1 MYFDLIFFFHSLN
14 FSNSIIMTALDK
26 WMFSTRHKLY
36 TSWLYRYNVVC
47 PRQGIWWC
55 VFLIYLFFSF
65 LQPKFINPKLV
76 ANRIVLSMPFL
87 LTKMFHYIVII
98 IVRCYA
104 ECFLIRGIKMGITC
118 YLINIRYRQ
127 INCYDDNLLKFKQRN
142 IACLYYGQLC
152 TMKNRY
158 SLIFGSW
165 IPIKTKYWLIFYLF
179 LEFQVTVRMIIPAS
193 TSKPKNI
200 FPRRL

>member
-76 ANRIVLSMPFL
+76 ANRIVLSMPSI
-87 LTKMFHYIVII
+87 LTKRFHYIVII
-98 IVRCYA
+98 IVRHGYVPLLGTWWTSIPSSPLPRCWCHITPA
-104 ECFLIRGIKMGITC
+104 QPPPFHNKKVNKQVFGREC
-118 YLINIRYRQ
+118 
-127 INCYDDNLLKFKQRN
+127 
-142 IACLYYGQLC
+142 
-152 TMKNRY
+152 
-158 SLIFGSW
+158 W
-165 IPIKTKYWLIFYLF
+165 
-179 LEFQVTVRMIIPAS
+179 
-193 TSKPKNI
+193 
-200 FPRRL
+200 

>member
-1 MYFDLIFFFHSLN
+1 M
-14 FSNSIIMTALDK
+14 
-26 WMFSTRHKLY
+26 
-36 TSWLYRYNVVC
+36 
-47 PRQGIWWC
+47 C
-55 VFLIYLFFSF
+55 VSHISVLFF

-76 ANRIVLSMPFL
+76 ANRKVLSMPSI
-87 LTKMFHYIVII
+87 LTKRFHCIVII
-98 IVRCYA
+98 ILRYYRLLSRQTVFIISQYQRN
-104 ECFLIRGIKMGITC
+104 KMGIKC
-118 YLINIRYRQ
+118 YLINIKNRQ

-179 LEFQVTVRMIIPAS
+179 LEFQGTVRMIIPAS

>member
-65 LQPKFINPKLV
+65 CNQNLSTPNWLQIEKYYQCLLFLRKGFIALL
-76 ANRIVLSMPFL
+76 LSFWG
-87 LTKMFHYIVII
+87 TIDY
-98 IVRCYA
+98 
-104 ECFLIRGIKMGITC
+104 
-118 YLINIRYRQ
+118 
-127 INCYDDNLLKFKQRN
+127 YDDNLLKFKQRN

-179 LEFQVTVRMIIPAS
+179 LEFQGTVRMIIPAS

>member
-1 MYFDLIFFFHSLN
+1 MCVSHISVLFFFATKIYQPQIGCE
-14 FSNSIIMTALDK
+14 SNSIINAFYSYEKVSLHCYYHCEA
-26 WMFSTRHKLY
+26 F
-36 TSWLYRYNVVC
+36 
-47 PRQGIWWC
+47 
-55 VFLIYLFFSF
+55 
-65 LQPKFINPKLV
+65 
-76 ANRIVLSMPFL
+76 
-87 LTKMFHYIVII
+87 
-98 IVRCYA
+98 YA
-104 ECFLIRGIKMGITC
+104 ECFLIRGIKMGIKC
-118 YLINIRYRQ
+118 YLINIKYRQ

-142 IACLYYGQLC
+142 IACFYYGQLC

-200 FPRRL
+200 FPQRL